1 MNRAVVVGIDRYSG
15 APLHGCVN
23 DANDVADCLSDKGYD
38 FDCTTLLDG
47 QATRAAILRTVSEIA
62 YEEGGDT
69 LLFYFAGHGQVIG
82 NAGHLVTF
90 DAQPYD
96 PGISLS
102 HLAQI
107 MESASSNFHH
117 VISILDCCHS
127 GSAFAWTDSRPLR
140 AADIEREIPSVN
152 ESRCILAACRP
163 EQTAAEQNGQG
174 IFTDALTSALLGM
187 AVDWEGQVTL
197 LSVYDYVSKAI
208 PVETQTPVFKGDIAG
223 TVVLGRGFEPR
234 AGKPIE
240 SSQLGETLAKAHQF
254 IDRYHYRQLS
264 ELSERGV
271 RLQRGAKNCA
281 EALEPIVKWFE
292 DTEHALPDLRR
303 QPDWK
308 SLVVR
313 LREFRKNLADI
324 TIGEQ
329 TRFGKVVRH
338 LGHGGYGHVWEV
350 EGPDGVN
357 RAMKVF
363 HGNELDDEVKVSRF
377 RHGYENMRSLS
388 HPRIVRVHEM
398 AKAPYGFMMD
408 AIAGDNLRRAY
419 IDREDPEIV
428 LRLLLDICQTVQY
441 AHSKSVKHRDIKPE
455 NIIAERGDNG
465 ELIPYLTDFDLAYHE
480 TNRTVTTNIGVGGV
494 INYAAP
500 EQLFEPNT
508 KTARSETVDIY
519 SLAQLMFFVITGRDP
534 SGEKLRKN
542 VEVLTKTLGSWV
554 DDRAATILIALYER
568 ATSKPS
574 ERPQTVLEF
583 MKELHSAEAI
593 IQAASGTD
601 FVSDEIF
608 CQRVGFSYRG
618 INGYTASDHECRMNS
633 LSGQVEIVVRLVDTD
648 GQQHASI
655 EVECSVTG
663 SLPIPSLKS
672 SKIGRESINVRLDKA
687 LKRFHNATR
696 HPGNK
701 GTFQTFVY
709 IRDVPLDVGGVSSV
723 TEIVSTTVWGIE
735 QW

>member
-1 MNRAVVVGIDRYSG
+1 MNRAVVVGIDRYGG

-38 FDCTTLLDG
+38 FDCVTLLDG
-47 QATRAAILRTVSEIA
+47 QATRSGILQTVSAIA
-62 YEEGGDT
+62 YGESGHT
-69 LLFYFAGHGQVIG
+69 LVFYFAGHGHVIG
-82 NAGHLVTF
+82 NAGHLVTC

-96 PGISLS
+96 PGVSLS

-107 MESASSNFHH
+107 MESASSNFDH

-127 GSAFAWTDSRPLR
+127 GSAFSWTDSRPLR
-140 AADIEREIPSVN
+140 SADIEREIPSVN

-163 EQTAAEQNGQG
+163 EQSAVEQDGHG
-174 IFTDALTSALLGM
+174 IFTDALTSALLGG

-197 LSVYDYVSKAI
+197 HSVYDYVSKAI
-208 PVETQTPVFKGDIAG
+208 PVDTQTPVFKGDIAG
-223 TVVLGRGFEPR
+223 TVILGRGFPPR
-234 AGKPIE
+234 EGKPIE
-240 SSQLGETLAKAHQF
+240 SSKLGETLAKAHNL
-254 IDRYHYRQLS
+254 IDKYHYHQLS

-271 RLQRGAKNCA
+271 RLQRGAKSCA
-281 EALEPIVKWFE
+281 ETLEPIVKWFE

-303 QPDWK
+303 EPDWK
-308 SLVVR
+308 SLIVR

-329 TRFGKVVRH
+329 TRFGRVVRH

-350 EGPDGVN
+350 EGPGGIN

-377 RHGYENMRSLS
+377 RHGYENMRTLS
-388 HPRIVRVHEM
+388 HPRIVQVYDIV
-398 AKAPYGFMMD
+398 KAPYGFIMD
-408 AIAGDNLRRAY
+408 AIAGENLRRAY

-441 AHSKSVKHRDIKPE
+441 AHAKSVKHRDIKPE

-534 SGEKLRKN
+534 SGEKLMKN
-542 VEVLTKTLGSWV
+542 VEVLTKTLGNWV
-554 DDRAATILIALYER
+554 DDRAATLLIALYKK

-583 MKELHSAEAI
+583 MKEVNRAEAI
-593 IQAASGTD
+593 ISLASGTD
-601 FVSDEIF
+601 YVSEEDF
-608 CQRVGFSYRG
+608 CRRVGFLYRG
-618 INGYTASDHECRMNS
+618 IGGYTDSDRACRMNS
-633 LSGQVEIVVRLVDTD
+633 LSGQVEVVARLVDAD
-648 GQQHASI
+648 GAQHANLEI
-655 EVECSVTG
+655 ECSVTG
-663 SLPIPSLKS
+663 SLTIPALKS
-672 SKIGRESINVRLDKA
+672 SKTGRESINVRLDKS
-687 LKRFHNATR
+687 LKRFPNATR

-701 GTFQTFVY
+701 GTFQTYVY
-709 IRDVPLDVGGVSSV
+709 VRDVSLDVAGVSSV
-723 TEIVSTTVWGIE
+723 VEIVSTTVASIE